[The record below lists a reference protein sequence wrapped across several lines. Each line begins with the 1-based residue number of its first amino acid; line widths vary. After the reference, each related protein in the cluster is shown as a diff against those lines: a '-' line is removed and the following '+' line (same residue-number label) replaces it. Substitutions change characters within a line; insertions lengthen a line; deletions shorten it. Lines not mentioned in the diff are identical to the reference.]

1 MLHIKHEYFFGYLG
15 QIIKNLCIKGVL
27 TYGKPVNLL
36 TILFNLICTVL
47 INLLLVLYVPS

>member
-1 MLHIKHEYFFGYLG
+1 MSHNKHKQFFGFLG
-15 QIIKNLCIKGVL
+15 QNIKNLCIKGVL